1 MKELK
6 EALHENGS
14 YYRNATMK
22 TDVTLSVNDLEQK
35 ESVEENSDTGSGDYS
50 KTNVQVDNV
59 DEADIVKTDGNYIY
73 YVTGNKVFI
82 VDSKE
87 LKIISDI
94 KIREDKKG
102 FNPREIFINNDKLIV
117 LGNFYEYEEVVNRN
131 DYEEDMAEVENAKM
145 AVYSDTARITST
157 NLAKAIVYDI
167 SNKELTTLAIA
178 TSIDALAI
186 GISFAFLNVNIIS
199 SSLIIGIITFILCFI
214 GVIAG
219 RKVGGVFKDYAELI
233 GGVILIL
240 IGINIFNE
248 HTGFIMNLI
257 NSIF

>member
-1 MKELK
+1 MRIITIILTAFALAMDAFAVSITKGMTLKKLTKGTAIKIALFFGVFQAAMPLIGWILGISFQSYIKAIDHWIALILLSILGGKMIYEFYEGRKEKKL
-6 EALHENGS
+6 EEDAENEVS
-14 YYRNATMK
+14 S
-22 TDVTLSVNDLEQK
+22 TL
-35 ESVEENSDTGSGDYS
+35 ESE
-50 KTNVQVDNV
+50 
-59 DEADIVKTDGNYIY
+59 
-73 YVTGNKVFI
+73 GNKI
-82 VDSKE
+82 
-87 LKIISDI
+87 
-94 KIREDKKG
+94 
-102 FNPREIFINNDKLIV
+102 
-117 LGNFYEYEEVVNRN
+117 
-131 DYEEDMAEVENAKM
+131 
-145 AVYSDTARITST
+145 
-157 NLAKAIVYDI
+157 YDI

-199 SSLIIGIITFILCFI
+199 SSLIIGIITFMLCFI
-214 GVIAG
+214 GVITG